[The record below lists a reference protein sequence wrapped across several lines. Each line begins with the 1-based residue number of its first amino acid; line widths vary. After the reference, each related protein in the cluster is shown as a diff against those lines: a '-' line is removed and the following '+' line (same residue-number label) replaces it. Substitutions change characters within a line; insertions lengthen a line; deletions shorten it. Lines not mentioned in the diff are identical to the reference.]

1 MPGPLIEPYSHYSLT
16 LVTGRNRPEI
26 TRTRAPY
33 ARSVPTTSIISSSG
47 RVRRPVF
54 PARPSAARAKEP
66 TRHINHL
73 HYRVRASL
81 LILGAC
87 CRARGGGDAIY
98 LSTRYLPRGSEQFYS
113 ACQRR
118 ATQLSTEWQGLSW
131 SPALTQ
137 FNFRNT
143 IS

>member
-66 TRHINHL
+66 TRHITCTTVSEL
-73 HYRVRASL
+73 
-81 LILGAC
+81 AC
-87 CRARGGGDAIY
+87 SSSAPAAARGGEGMLSIY
-98 LSTRYLPRGSEQFYS
+98 PPGTYLEARNNFIRLVNDGPR
-113 ACQRR
+113 
-118 ATQLSTEWQGLSW
+118 
-131 SPALTQ
+131 
-137 FNFRNT
+137 N
-143 IS
+143 